1 MRAIGTLEMSV
12 GTSLAF
18 EGPLGNSL
26 SRTDSLLLNIRTL
39 VRNAQQAYEKDDKEK
54 FSVDQIQRDT
64 ESDLSLIA
72 KWLETNRKGK
82 PVTMTVYSPDYSDLS
97 RRFPKAKLWEPTTDI
112 QKKTEKLIDDV
123 VKAIVKKYSKLILSV
138 GSTLPDFK
146 GNGIV
151 LTNHVV
157 DLVDAQGTGRLQ
169 LLESYTGLLKGF
181 TLWHT
186 KLTNGNELH
195 YMPFN
200 RLTIQIFGDKST
212 NFSSSSHAIKELVK
226 KIAIEGHWTSA
237 SSLSRVRGTIT
248 NWPVAVDKA
257 GLLMMM

>member
-18 EGPLGNSL
+18 EGSLVTNLG
-26 SRTDSLLLNIRTL
+26 RTDSLLLNLRTL

-54 FSVDQIQRDT
+54 LDADQIQRDT

-72 KWLETNRKGK
+72 KWLEVNRKGK
-82 PVTMTVYSPDYSDLS
+82 PVSMTVYNPSYSDLAK
-97 RRFPKAKLWEPTTDI
+97 RFPNAKIWGPTTDL

-123 VKAIVKKYSKLILSV
+123 VKAIVRKYSKLILSV

-151 LTNHVV
+151 LTHHVV
-157 DLVDAQGTGRLQ
+157 DLVDAQGAGRLQ

-186 KLTNGNELH
+186 KLTGGSELH
-195 YMPFN
+195 YIPFN

-212 NFSSSSHAIKELVK
+212 NFGSSSHAIKELVK
-226 KIAIEGHWTSA
+226 KIATEGHWTSA
-237 SSLSRVRGTIT
+237 SSLSRVRGTIN